1 MRQERAT
8 RLNEVAL
15 PWSDGLLSARI
26 SYKGERTI
34 ASVPE
39 LGLLC
44 YGNSQTEAVFRL
56 FTTLLKYY
64 RQLKAFRGRLSSKAQ
79 MHLAL
84 LSIWVEGV
92 ENKMKLPSVEK
103 TPVTIGK
110 GRR

>member
-1 MRQERAT
+1 MRQEKAT

-64 RQLKAFRGRLSSKAQ
+64 RQLKAYKGRLSSKGNL
-79 MHLAL
+79 HLSL
-84 LSIWVEGV
+84 LAVWMEGI
-92 ENKMKLPSVEK
+92 ENKIKLSATEK
-103 TPVTIGK
+103 TPVAIGK
-110 GRR
+110 FKS